1 MDTHLNKTTTW
12 RDRRL
17 EAINRAVY
25 RKILPHWY
33 VIEEYMNVLNSKAK
47 NKQQYKGENNAKTI
61 LRK

>member
-17 EAINRAVY
+17 DAINRAVY
-25 RKILPHWY
+25 RRILPHWY

>member
-17 EAINRAVY
+17 DAINRAVY

-47 NKQQYKGENNAKTI
+47 NKKQYKGENNAKTI

>member
-12 RDRRL
+12 RVRRL

-47 NKQQYKGENNAKTI
+47 NKKQYKGENNGNT
-61 LRK
+61 

>member
-17 EAINRAVY
+17 KAINRAVY
-25 RKILPHWY
+25 RRILPHWY

-47 NKQQYKGENNAKTI
+47 NKKQYKGEKNGNT
-61 LRK
+61 

>member
-1 MDTHLNKTTTW
+1 MYINSTKTSWQDKRLN
-12 RDRRL
+12 
-17 EAINRAVY
+17 AINRVVY
-25 RKILPHWY
+25 RRILPHWY

>member
-47 NKQQYKGENNAKTI
+47 NKKQYKGENNGNT
-61 LRK
+61 

>member
-47 NKQQYKGENNAKTI
+47 NKKQYEGENNGNT
-61 LRK
+61 